1 MAAKAKDYYAILGLT
16 RDADEKQIK
25 QAYRRLARKHHPDLN
40 PSDRAAEE
48 KFKEI
53 QEAYDVLSDPE
64 KRSRFDRYGHLGDA
78 WRYAQP
84 GPGGVPAKMYPSP
97 LPVPAHV
104 GHHYHTY
111 PPLYPHEFMYH
122 HTRAWYTYHPG
133 AGWTRT
139 KAYYHTG
146 GGLWDVLSHMKRF

>member
-1 MAAKAKDYYAILGLT
+1 MLRPATRTAAISLVGVGLWLIVPFTVEEAKAVDGK
-16 RDADEKQIK
+16 RDHI
-25 QAYRRLARKHHPDLN
+25 
-40 PSDRAAEE
+40 
-48 KFKEI
+48 
-53 QEAYDVLSDPE
+53 
-64 KRSRFDRYGHLGDA
+64 RYQQPQDIFYNHYVG
-78 WRYAQP
+78 P

-139 KAYYHTG
+139 KAYYHPG